1 MATPIRFYFDFASP
15 YAWFSL
21 DEIER
26 IAAAHGRKVEWRPVI
41 VWALLKAQGIAPPM
55 DSPIRKAYMFADMA
69 RSARYYQIPY
79 TQPARLPVST
89 HLAARLF
96 YTLAVNDA
104 ALAVAFARSVFEA
117 YFVSG
122 LDISDEQV
130 IADLAARHGVPA
142 DAAQAGMRSEDAK
155 DRLAAAVEQAA
166 RDGACGSPFFIMDG
180 EGFFGADRLPQLE
193 WRLSSQ
199 GQAGAAP
206 GSASVEPERR
216 TDHAA
221 TGTTTGMEGTL

>member
-1 MATPIRFYFDFASP
+1 MAAPIRFYFDFASP

-55 DSPIRKAYMFADMA
+55 ESPIRKAYMFADMA

-79 TQPARLPVST
+79 TQPEWLPVST

-104 ALAVAFARSVFEA
+104 ALAIAIARSVFEA

-122 LDISDEQV
+122 LDISNEPV
-130 IADLAARHGVPA
+130 IAELAARHGVPA

-155 DRLAAAVEQAA
+155 SKLASAVEQAT
-166 RDGACGSPFFIMDG
+166 RDGACGSPFFVLDG

-199 GQAGAAP
+199 ENANAAS
-206 GSASVEPERR
+206 GSTTVEPERQTAR
-216 TDHAA
+216 AEA
-221 TGTTTGMEGTL
+221 EEQQVKGLL